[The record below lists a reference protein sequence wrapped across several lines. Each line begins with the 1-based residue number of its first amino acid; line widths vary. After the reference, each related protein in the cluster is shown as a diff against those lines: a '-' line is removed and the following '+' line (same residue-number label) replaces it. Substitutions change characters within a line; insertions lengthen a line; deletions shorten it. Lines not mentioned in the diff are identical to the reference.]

1 VNQKCPACPG
11 WEVDVTTYIQSFP
24 TLAAVPAENL
34 MVVEQRVTNTLLQ
47 MQMGNTQQDELKL
60 LRNDVGFELGI
71 VPPTIPGN

>member
-1 VNQKCPACPG
+1 L
-11 WEVDVTTYIQSFP
+11 TTYVQSFP
-24 TLAAVPAENL
+24 TLAGVPSENL
-34 MVVEQRVTNTLLQ
+34 SVVELRAISNILQ

>member
-1 VNQKCPACPG
+1 
-11 WEVDVTTYIQSFP
+11 VTTYVQSFP
-24 TLAAVPAENL
+24 TLGAVPSENL
-34 MVVEQRVTNTLLQ
+34 STVELRVISNLLQ